1 MEPREILAANLSLVD
16 RIVDGVCRRAR
27 LSGADA
33 DDLRGTVH
41 LALVED
47 DYAILRRYEGRASLA
62 TYLSIVA
69 ERLLSDWRTH
79 ERGRWHASAE
89 ATRLGPAG
97 LMLELLVRRDG
108 RTLDEALPILRNV
121 DPSLTRGDLD
131 ALLARLPHRQPRPA
145 AIAFDAVASDR
156 FVARE
161 RTDAPVADREAR
173 RLSERAS
180 GAVRETMA
188 AFTPAERSLLR
199 MRYVA
204 GMPVAD
210 ISRMTRLPQRPL
222 YRQFEDLLGR
232 LRKALRLAGISGRDA
247 GEVLSWAA
255 ELDFGLEK
263 DEVRQ
268 TTTFEEMT

>member
-1 MEPREILAANLSLVD
+1 MEPRDILAANLSLVD
-16 RIVDGVCRRAR
+16 RIVDGVSRRAR

-41 LALVED
+41 LSLVEN
-47 DYAILRRYEGRASLA
+47 DYAILRRYEGRASLV
-62 TYLSIVA
+62 TYLTIVV

-89 ATRLGPAG
+89 ATRLGPAA

-108 RTLDEALPILRNV
+108 RTLDEALPIVRGIDSN
-121 DPSLTRGDLD
+121 LTRGDLD
-131 ALLARLPHRQPRPA
+131 AILARLPQRQPRPA
-145 AIAFDAVASDR
+145 AVSFDAVGPER

-161 RTDAPVADREAR
+161 RADAPLAGLEAR
-173 RLSERAS
+173 RLSERA
-180 GAVRETMA
+180 GRALREAMA
-188 AFTPAERSLLR
+188 AFTPAERALLK
-199 MRYVA
+199 MRFVA
-204 GMPVAD
+204 GMPVVD

-222 YRQFEDLLGR
+222 YRQLEGLLGR
-232 LRKALRLAGISGRDA
+232 LRKALRLAGISVRDV
-247 GEVLSWAA
+247 GEVLSGAA

-263 DEVRQ
+263 EEARQ